1 MGYNRIIMS
10 TSLINGIQDCRL
22 KAGLTQIELAERINV
37 SRQTIISIEK
47 GTCVPSVVLALRLAK
62 VLGCTV
68 EKLFNESDC
77 KRVCGIE

>member
-1 MGYNRIIMS
+1 MN
-10 TSLINGIQDCRL
+10 TSLTNGIQDCRI
-22 KAGLTQIELAERINV
+22 KAGLTQMELADKIGV

-47 GTCVPSVVLALRLAK
+47 GTCVPSVVLALRLSK
-62 VLGCTV
+62 VLGCSV

>member
-1 MGYNRIIMS
+1 MN
-10 TSLINGIQDCRL
+10 TSLVNGIQDCRI
-22 KAGLTQIELAERINV
+22 KAGLTQIELAEKIGV
-37 SRQTIISIEK
+37 TRQTIISIEK

-77 KRVCGIE
+77 TRVCGL

>member
-1 MGYNRIIMS
+1 MSYNRIIMS
-10 TSLINGIQDCRL
+10 ISLINGVLDCRL
-22 KAGLTQIELAERINV
+22 KIGLTQIELAEKIGV
-37 SRQTIISIEK
+37 TRQTIISIEK

-68 EKLFNESDC
+68 EELFNESDC